1 MNKDL
6 ENLELLVTA
15 FITLRNSDE
24 EIIERLKKSYENS
37 QLDFSEQEFKDIIE
51 KTRASLADTPIEAT
65 DRAQKY
71 EQEYEGELDETKYD
85 NLVFDVTKLYAQDLN
100 DYDVKKR
107 LEYWGVDE
115 KYHDEICKT
124 AYEQVRRATQREGN
138 LTILLGIGIS
148 IFGLFLLIIAFSSGL
163 GKAYQILAI
172 PFGYGVYTIYRG
184 VVQKESM

>member
-1 MNKDL
+1 M
-6 ENLELLVTA
+6 
-15 FITLRNSDE
+15 
-24 EIIERLKKSYENS
+24 
-37 QLDFSEQEFKDIIE
+37 DFPEQELKDIIE
-51 KTRASLADTPIEAT
+51 KTRASLADSLIEAT
-65 DRAQKY
+65 NRAEK
-71 EQEYEGELDETKYD
+71 YEGELDETKYD
-85 NLVFDVTKLYAQDLN
+85 NLVYDVTNLYARDFN

-148 IFGLFLLIIAFSSGL
+148 IFGLFFLIIAFSSGL

-184 VVQKESM
+184 VVRKESM